1 VAFLM
6 ASLFGPEMKNFGYRG
21 GHSTPAAQ
29 TWRDKSG
36 DCLSLTVLTK
46 ALAETLELPVQVQ
59 EVQVPVSFDRRGGV
73 DFLNQHVNVLLRVDR
88 PVRVAGRTLPSGNVV
103 IDFEPQIG
111 SNQRGVV
118 LDDQAILARYLNN
131 LAAEHLADGNDRL
144 AYAHFRAAIQAD
156 PRYSSAYANLAQLYL
171 RARLDA
177 AAERLLRHAVAINP
191 RAYLALQSLQT
202 LLQTQ
207 GRHVEAAQYQAVLR
221 SRRDEDPY
229 YWSGLGLEQLREG
242 RDAAAVE
249 SLERAQALTFG
260 FEEVHRAL
268 AVAYWRV
275 GKVHRARDQLAV
287 LSSLREGDPSVAALS
302 KKFKFRPE
310 QLQLQV
316 H

>member
-1 VAFLM
+1 
-6 ASLFGPEMKNFGYRG
+6 
-21 GHSTPAAQ
+21 
-29 TWRDKSG
+29 
-36 DCLSLTVLTK
+36 
-46 ALAETLELPVQVQ
+46 
-59 EVQVPVSFDRRGGV
+59 
-73 DFLNQHVNVLLRVDR
+73 
-88 PVRVAGRTLPSGNVV
+88 
-103 IDFEPQIG
+103 
-111 SNQRGVV
+111 
-118 LDDQAILARYLNN
+118 
-131 LAAEHLADGNDRL
+131 
-144 AYAHFRAAIQAD
+144 
-156 PRYSSAYANLAQLYL
+156 
-171 RARLDA
+171 
-177 AAERLLRHAVAINP
+177 LLRHAVAINP

-229 YWSGLGLEQLREG
+229 YWIGLGLEQLRDG
-242 RDAAAVE
+242 RDAGAVE

-260 FEEVHRAL
+260 FDEVHRAL